1 MRTKVPFSAFLLVAS
16 IFLWAQQSSSPIG
29 VPRTIA
35 ESKSTMPISNLG
47 GRICVL
53 SEESGGSDV
62 PLSEVEATK
71 FWPVYDCCIAETIK
85 GE

>member
-1 MRTKVPFSAFLLVAS
+1 VRTKVPFSAFLLVAS

-47 GRICVL
+47 GRVCVL
-53 SEESGGSDV
+53 SEESDGRDV
-62 PLSEVEATK
+62 PLSEVEGHEVLACLRLL
-71 FWPVYDCCIAETIK
+71 YSRDDQR
-85 GE
+85 